1 MEIKEKLDQLGTA
14 FEEFKKANDQR
25 MTEIATKGVASTEV
39 ETKVGKI
46 EKEISGLEE
55 KIEALTKAAAAASRS
70 GGSAEDEV
78 EKKDM
83 LQYKKEFEQYMRKRT
98 PMSEKS
104 VAIAKKLMSVDS
116 DVDGG
121 FFVRPEV
128 SDKIIEKVVESNP
141 IRELA
146 DVVTISSD
154 SLDVY
159 TDTEELE
166 NGGWVGETEERP
178 ETETPKVGMITI
190 PVHEIYANPRVT
202 QKLLDDAFF
211 NIEQWLANKVARS
224 FRLSEATAFLVGD
237 GVKKPKGILSYADDD
252 SVTGI
257 ERIETAANNA
267 ITGDFLI
274 DIQTALLEDYQANA
288 SWLIN
293 RGMIGAIRKLK
304 TTDGAYLWQPGL
316 SVGVGNSLLG
326 APVKMASGL
335 TGTITANTDAVIYG
349 DFKQGYTI
357 VDRMGIRV
365 LRDPYTK
372 KGFVLFYTTKRV
384 GGGVT
389 NGQALKIGKIKA

>member
-39 ETKVGKI
+39 QTKVDKI

-55 KIEALTKAAAAASRS
+55 KIEQLTKAAAAASRS

-83 LQYKKEFEQYMRKRT
+83 IQYKKEFEQYMRKRT

>member
-39 ETKVGKI
+39 QTKVDKI

-55 KIEALTKAAAAASRS
+55 KIEQLTKAAAAASRS

>member
-83 LQYKKEFEQYMRKRT
+83 IQYKKEFEQYMRKRT

>member
-1 MEIKEKLDQLGTA
+1 MI
-14 FEEFKKANDQR
+14 
-25 MTEIATKGVASTEV
+25 
-39 ETKVGKI
+39 
-46 EKEISGLEE
+46 
-55 KIEALTKAAAAASRS
+55 
-70 GGSAEDEV
+70 
-78 EKKDM
+78 
-83 LQYKKEFEQYMRKRT
+83 QYKKEFEQYMRKRT